1 MATLSV
7 NQTTTFRWSFDED
20 VTRCAA
26 AGYSAISVWRQKLS
40 DFGIARASE
49 LLQQHGVKA
58 LSLFWAGGFT
68 GSDGRS
74 YRESVDDGIEAVRA
88 AAAIGADSVV
98 LCSGARGGH
107 TLNHARRLF
116 VSAIE
121 ELLAVASPLAIDLA
135 LEPMH
140 PGCAAD
146 WTFVT
151 SLEQAVG
158 IIESVSSPRL
168 RLVFDTCHLGW
179 SPKVVEMIPHV
190 AGRIALVQLGDMRSP
205 PSGEQNRCRLGDGVL
220 PLPEIVAALKSAGYD
235 GCYDVELLGEELEGY
250 AYTAL
255 LKHSR
260 QWYERYVEGRC
271 D

>member
-26 AGYSAISVWRQKLS
+26 EGYSAISVWRQKLS
-40 DFGIARASE
+40 DFGIAKAAV
-49 LLQQHGVKA
+49 LLRQHGVRA
-58 LSLFWAGGFT
+58 QSLFWAGGFT

-74 YRESVDDGIEAVRA
+74 FRESVDDGVEAVRA
-88 AAAIGADSVV
+88 AAAIGAGTVV

-107 TLNHARRLF
+107 TLNHARRLL

-121 ELLAVASPLAIDLA
+121 ELLVVADPLAIDLA

-151 SLEQAVG
+151 ALEQAID
-158 IIESVSSPRL
+158 IIEAVPSPRL
-168 RLVFDTCHLGW
+168 KLVFDTYHLGW
-179 SPKVVEMIPHV
+179 APGVVELIPQI
-190 AGRIALVQLGDMRSP
+190 AGRIALVQLGDMRVP
-205 PSGEQNRCRLGDGVL
+205 PVGEQNRCRLGEGTL
-220 PLPEIVAALKSAGYD
+220 PLREIVGALKSAGYD
-235 GCYDVELLGEELEGY
+235 GGYDVELLGEELEGH
-250 AYTAL
+250 AYTSL
-255 LKHSR
+255 LSHSR
-260 QWYERYVEGRC
+260 QWYEKFVEGRC
-271 D
+271 C